1 MRIREGFYRSYKTH
15 SYCSRC
21 GNDGWYSK
29 VLGLKRCPIHG
40 QLLRIGPRLTRIK
53 SEKRWEKAY

>member
-40 QLLRIGPRLTRIK
+40 QLLRK
-53 SEKRWEKAY
+53 SARFTKKINDIRWEKAY